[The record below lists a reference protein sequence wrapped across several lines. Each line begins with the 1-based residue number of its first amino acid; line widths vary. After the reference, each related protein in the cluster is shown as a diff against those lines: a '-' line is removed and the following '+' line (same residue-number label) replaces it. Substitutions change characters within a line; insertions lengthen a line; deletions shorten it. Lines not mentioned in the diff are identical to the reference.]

1 MKWLD
6 SRRQARREAEHE
18 MSLAFAALDL
28 VRKLPYPTSFLWE
41 KPQRVEGLRI
51 TAKEGDVVVG
61 EIADWAADITGQP
74 GYTLQVTLSVALT
87 IDGEEKDM
95 GEMVLIPKAEMRKIA
110 DTVNAFRSWG
120 EYEEEEEDDD

>member
-1 MKWLD
+1 
-6 SRRQARREAEHE
+6 

-74 GYTLQVTLSVALT
+74 GDTLQVTLSVALT